1 MAKDMRRE
9 LDKNVVDPSLRA
21 WILPKFSTT
30 TTTDGIVASVI
41 MMSSMKNYF
50 DYKFGLMCGLPS
62 VTLEGEQEDWEERR

>member
-9 LDKNVVDPSLRA
+9 LDKKVVDPSFHA

-30 TTTDGIVASVI
+30 NTTDGIVASVI
-41 MMSSMKNYF
+41 MVSSMKNHF

-62 VTLEGEQEDWEERR
+62 VTLGGEQEDWEERQ